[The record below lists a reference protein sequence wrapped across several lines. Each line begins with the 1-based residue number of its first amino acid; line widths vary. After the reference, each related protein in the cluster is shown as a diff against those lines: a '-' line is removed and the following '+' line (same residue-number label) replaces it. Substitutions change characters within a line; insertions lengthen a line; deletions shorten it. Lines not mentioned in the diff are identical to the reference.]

1 MNETLVLRNVW
12 FRYQEGENYV
22 LKCVSLNLTEG
33 EILLVLGGNGAGKTT
48 LVLVA
53 GALLPPTRGEVA
65 LYGEV
70 TNPDD
75 VTLRKKV
82 GVAMQNPDDQLFSP
96 TVRDELSYSLKQ
108 LGLKP
113 SEINHKVQ
121 KTAEDFGFLQYL
133 GKPPTSLS
141 FGYRKMV
148 SIAASTIH
156 DPEIILL
163 DEPFLGLS
171 TQLFCRLMKVI
182 KKWRNAKK
190 TVLITSSSL
199 PWILE
204 MVTRVAL
211 MNDGRIVTEDI
222 DVWSNAELLAK
233 SGIMIPLFFTPVQ
246 NKRHVIEKDA
256 LLQQNLVCG
265 EK

>member
-12 FRYQEGENYV
+12 FRYRESENYA
-22 LKCVSLNLTEG
+22 LKGVSLNLTEG

-53 GALLPPTRGEVA
+53 GALLPPTRGEVVI
-65 LYGEV
+65 YGEA

-75 VTLRKKV
+75 VALRKKL

-121 KTAEDFGFLQYL
+121 KVAEDFGLLHYL
-133 GKPPTSLS
+133 EKPPTSLS

-156 DPEIILL
+156 DPGIILL

-171 TQLFCRLMKVI
+171 TQLFCRLMKAI
-182 KKWRNAKK
+182 KKWRRTKK
-190 TVLITSSSL
+190 NVLITSSSL
-199 PWILE
+199 PWIPEL
-204 MVTRVAL
+204 VTRVAL
-211 MNDGRIVTEDI
+211 MVDGRIVTEDI
-222 DVWSNAELLAK
+222 DVWSNVELLAK
-233 SGIMIPLFFTPVQ
+233 SGVMTPLFFRPVQ